1 MLAQLLPLAAA
12 LLLEPRSGTLL
23 GRGVRSDFPLLDQN
37 VWEGKPLVYLDS
49 AATSQKPAAVLEVM
63 ARHQSRDNANVHRGA
78 HALSV
83 RSTDAYEAARD
94 KVAAFVHASSRNE
107 IVFTRGATEAIN
119 LVAQVRC
126 GRGLSCRLTQR
137 VDRRAAPDLPPTD

>member
-1 MLAQLLPLAAA
+1 MLG
-12 LLLEPRSGTLL
+12 LLLVPAAVLLERGATL
-23 GRGVRSDFPLLDQN
+23 GRAIRPEFPLLDQN

-49 AATSQKPAAVLEVM
+49 AATSQKPNAVLEAM
-63 ARHQSRDNANVHRGA
+63 AQHQARDNANVHRGA

-94 KVAAFVHASSRNE
+94 KVAAFVGASSRNE

-119 LVAQVRC
+119 LVAQVR
-126 GRGLSCRLTQR
+126 
-137 VDRRAAPDLPPTD
+137 AAASVYIEY